1 MNTDAADAQHTDA
14 PQQLAPSQ
22 LDVLMPQFNKHL
34 NEETLPKEEA
44 LPKPKPLRDWL
55 TTFPLVPIILDPYTE
70 ESSRILPTAYRILSS
85 YRDAGCRPC
94 WILTCSHKDAEAYL
108 GPWAEQLLTF
118 TDPKRQLVATLGVG
132 FLPAFLFILPSGA
145 IARTT
150 EGWDPVKWRSVAE
163 TISRTI
169 HWSRPLIGSFQD
181 PAAYLGTPAQ
191 P

>member
-1 MNTDAADAQHTDA
+1 MHADAHTDA
-14 PQQLAPSQ
+14 SNQLTPNQ
-22 LDVLMPQFNKHL
+22 LGILMPQFNKHL
-34 NEETLPKEEA
+34 DEEA
-44 LPKPKPLRDWL
+44 SHKPLRDWL

-94 WILTCSHKDAEAYL
+94 WILTCNHKDAEAYL

-118 TDPKRQLVATLGVG
+118 TDPKRQLVSTLGVG

-145 IARTT
+145 IARAT
-150 EGWDPVKWRSVAE
+150 EGWDPVEWRSVAE

-181 PAAYLGTPAQ
+181 PAAYLGTPVGS
-191 P
+191 